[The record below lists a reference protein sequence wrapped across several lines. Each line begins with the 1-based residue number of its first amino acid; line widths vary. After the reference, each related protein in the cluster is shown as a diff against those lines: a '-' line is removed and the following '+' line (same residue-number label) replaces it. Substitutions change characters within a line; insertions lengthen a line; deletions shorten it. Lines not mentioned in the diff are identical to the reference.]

1 MRRRELLATGTAVT
15 VAAIAGCLGDD
26 DSADGY
32 GPEQDSV
39 PEERSI
45 DTDTY
50 DVLEVGDVDVP
61 LAPLEDVAYWYE
73 RREARFVDTRGSDQ
87 HEDLRITGS
96 ALSSAPDG
104 VSNDPVEDWS
114 TDDRIVTYC
123 VCPHA
128 LAGQRAA
135 SLIDAGYENV
145 YALDEGLEP
154 WVAQGYPVEGER
166 ATQSLTSYQV
176 RGRSDPAYAG
186 EYVHARTVDSDQ
198 SELSTVEDDGSY
210 ELTLHFT
217 GLETDSLLEIE
228 APDYTR
234 ELTLEE
240 ATDGVVTA

>member
-1 MRRRELLATGTAVT
+1 MRRRKLLATGTAVT
-15 VAAIAGCLGDD
+15 AAAIAGCLGDD

-45 DTDTY
+45 DPDTY
-50 DVLEVGDVDVP
+50 EILEVGDVDVP
-61 LAPLEDVAYWYE
+61 LAPLEDVTYWYE
-73 RREARFVDTRGSDQ
+73 RREARIVDARGADQ
-87 HEDLRITGS
+87 YDDLRITGA

-154 WVAQGYPVEGER
+154 WVAQGYPVEGEQ
-166 ATQSLTSYQV
+166 ATRSLTSYRI
-176 RGRSDPAYAG
+176 RGRSDPAYAD

-210 ELTLHFT
+210 ELTVHFT
-217 GLETDSLLEIE
+217 GLEADSLLEIE